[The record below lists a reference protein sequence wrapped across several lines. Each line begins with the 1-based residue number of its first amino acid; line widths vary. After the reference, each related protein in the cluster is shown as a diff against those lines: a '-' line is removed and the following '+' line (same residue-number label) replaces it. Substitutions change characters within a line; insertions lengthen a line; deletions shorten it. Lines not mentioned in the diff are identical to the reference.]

1 MPRHEKSDD
10 EDAEKSGDDF
20 VKEKEEESKK
30 QHKKPPT
37 KEEKRK
43 EDERIR
49 FLDNLMD
56 VFMDYWRNKET
67 RHPGILYHLTLSEA
81 FSGFVLYHKNMHQFE
96 VWEQRN
102 IRVKFVAPLPIN
114 LPYSGR
120 PIFQTRISSSTIKVA
135 GKPVARKVGQDRFD
149 VFLASR

>member
-1 MPRHEKSDD
+1 MPRHKNSDD

-20 VKEKEEESKK
+20 VKEEEVK
-30 QHKKPPT
+30 QHYKKPPT

-43 EDERIR
+43 EDERVKFI
-49 FLDNLMD
+49 DNLMD
-56 VFMDYWRNKET
+56 IFMDYWRNKET

-81 FSGFVLYHKNMHQFE
+81 FSGFVLYHKNMDQFE

-102 IRVKFVAPLPIN
+102 VRFKFIAPLPIN

-120 PIFQTRISSSTIKVA
+120 KISKTPIVFSTSKKGV
-135 GKPVARKVGQDRFD
+135 KPVTRKVGQDRFD
-149 VFLASR
+149 VFLTSNS